1 HPLVQHMPRKAKF
14 TVSGCATDCGA
25 SAIHDLGFI
34 AVEKDGVTGFRVL
47 AGGGLGGQ
55 PRAAVEVLDFVTED
69 QLPAVAEAFA
79 RLHQRYSNR
88 RDRSLAR
95 IKFVLKR
102 FGEEKFVELFKEE
115 FARVQGLP
123 QRPWAKFAWRTPS
136 EAAVAKA
143 PVGVIDGHDGKKA
156 VVASVPLGLATSDQL
171 DRLADIADAAGASG
185 LRITRDQNIAIL
197 DIAADKVAQV
207 IEGVK
212 AIGYDVPVSAEDVPD
227 VISCPGTTTCRIGI
241 TNSQSFGRQV
251 LADANADPLA
261 KGLSVHVSGCQN
273 SCGLHHVADFGLHGM
288 AKKIDGRSAPHY
300 QLHFGGDARTG
311 EIAIP
316 GPMIAAKRADKA
328 LALLRQAYAGG
339 RQGGESVRSWAE
351 RLGKAGIG
359 AVLAPLDEGATDG
372 LFVDWGDAAEFAGAP
387 QTRGECAAPFAMDDL
402 FIDLSNDALISL
414 DRRLAV
420 GQDDEA
426 RTAGLQAVGF
436 AGRRLLHAQAQ
447 AADEEAS
454 LETIVASLRAA
465 YGANADLLSAV
476 DRAVSSAQ
484 GDVAAFREA
493 VAYLLDTVTE
503 VVEAP
508 PAAAEPAAVGDL
520 AAILGMGE

>member
-1 HPLVQHMPRKAKF
+1 
-14 TVSGCATDCGA
+14 
-25 SAIHDLGFI
+25 
-34 AVEKDGVTGFRVL
+34 
-47 AGGGLGGQ
+47 
-55 PRAAVEVLDFVTED
+55 
-69 QLPAVAEAFA
+69 
-79 RLHQRYSNR
+79 
-88 RDRSLAR
+88 
-95 IKFVLKR
+95 
-102 FGEEKFVELFKEE
+102 
-115 FARVQGLP
+115 
-123 QRPWAKFAWRTPS
+123 
-136 EAAVAKA
+136 
-143 PVGVIDGHDGKKA
+143 
-156 VVASVPLGLATSDQL
+156 
-171 DRLADIADAAGASG
+171 
-185 LRITRDQNIAIL
+185 
-197 DIAADKVAQV
+197 V